1 MNLEDTTLNPIERAN
16 AEKWIVKHKAA
27 NPDHADYDVDSV
39 VAGYGY
45 RLKIVCMSC
54 GQREDV
60 TDNLKT
66 GGYPHK

>member
-1 MNLEDTTLNPIERAN
+1 MKLEDTNLNAVERVN
-16 AEKWIVKHKAA
+16 AEKWIVKHKAVNA
-27 NPDHADYDVDSV
+27 GHDEYDVDSIV
-39 VAGYGY
+39 GGYGY

-60 TDNLKT
+60 TDNLSH